1 MAKPKVKFFPESK
14 DHLLPEQRSANMSK
28 IRQQDTSP
36 ELRFRS
42 ALHKRGLRFRK
53 NVKSLPGTPDI
64 VLPKY
69 RTVIFL
75 HGCFWH
81 RHDCKKGRSI
91 PTSRKNSWLEKFNKN
106 IARDRKAQED
116 IRLLGWNVIV
126 VWECELKQ
134 IDRKADEIYSLL
146 ASKTIS

>member
-1 MAKPKVKFFPESK
+1 MTKPKSKFFPESK
-14 DHLLPEQRSANMSK
+14 DHLLPEQRSSNMSK
-28 IRQQDTSP
+28 IGQKDTSP
-36 ELRFRS
+36 ELKFRS

-81 RHDCKKGRSI
+81 RHDCKKGRSV
-91 PTSRKNSWLEKFNKN
+91 PTSRKDFWLEKFDKN
-106 IARDRKAQED
+106 VERDIKTQER
-116 IRLLGWNVIV
+116 IRHLGWNVIV
-126 VWECELKQ
+126 VWECELKH
-134 IDRKADEIYSLL
+134 IDRKADEILLLL
-146 ASKTIS
+146 AS